1 MLSITDVL
9 KMLARGE
16 KLPQQKLTPP
26 TEEQIDR
33 LQNLEPEILN
43 DVLSATDGGDPGS
56 VLLNRINGLADEF
69 GWYQTASV
77 LCMLFAHRYE
87 ADAVPALK
95 GFTGEVIGLLRMF
108 AMSDEAMSQD
118 SEGAWTIPFAILAD
132 LGRKEALAVTA
143 CAGFCATVGHLQSA
157 SAGKAE

>member
-16 KLPQQKLTPP
+16 KLPQQKLTGP
-26 TEEQIDR
+26 TEDQIDK

-43 DVLSATDGGDPGS
+43 DILSAADGGDPGKI
-56 VLLNRINGLADEF
+56 LLTRINGLADEF
-69 GWYQTASV
+69 GWYQTTSI

-87 ADAVPALK
+87 PGSVPALK
-95 GFTGEVIGLLRMF
+95 GFTVEVVGLLRMF
-108 AMSDEAMSQD
+108 ATAAGAMGQE
-118 SEGAWTIPFAILAD
+118 EGAWTIPLAILAD
-132 LGRKEALAVTA
+132 LGREEALAVTA
-143 CAGFCATVGHLQSA
+143 CAGFCAAAGHLQSA